1 MGLTHGWYTK
11 EVFVDGHEQKDVIA
25 YRNEVFLLAWKEHT
39 RRFVIFAED
48 GSWSLPSTLQEGEKP
63 LVLVTYNKSIFSA
76 NDGKRQ
82 GWMVNGKQPLRPK
95 NKGKGIMISGFR
107 TPGGQLFPDHISD
120 SELLCNPMWVSV
132 NNRPV

>member
-82 GWMVNGKQPLRPK
+82 G
-95 NKGKGIMISGFR
+95 
-107 TPGGQLFPDHISD
+107 
-120 SELLCNPMWVSV
+120 
-132 NNRPV
+132 